1 MTLQS
6 INPTTGELVRTYDEL
21 DDQAA
26 ADRVEAT
33 HQAWLRWRDEPL
45 AKRVARIEALAGVL
59 EAQTDHAARL
69 MAVEM
74 GKPLAE
80 GRAEIDK
87 CAWLCRWYAE
97 HGPGFLAD
105 EPAATDALRSYVAWR
120 PLGVILAIMPW
131 NFPYW
136 QVFRFAVP
144 ALLAGNAGVLKHASN
159 VSGCALHI
167 EALVQ
172 EAGFPTDLFSTLLLS
187 SGRVAPVLEHPR
199 IVAATLTGSTP
210 AGRAVASTAGR
221 LLKKTV
227 LELGGS
233 DPYVILEDADL
244 DLAAEAC
251 ATARLINGGQTCI
264 AAKRFVVLDAVAEP
278 FTERLVS
285 RMAAR
290 RLGDPLE
297 EGTDLGPQA
306 RLDLRDDL
314 QRQVDGS
321 LAAGA
326 RCLLG
331 GETPA
336 GPGAFY
342 PPTVLADIAP
352 GMPAWDEELFG
363 PVAAITSVPDEEA
376 AIAAAN
382 DTVFGLGAAVFTR
395 DLARGEALARDRL
408 EAGSCFVNTFV
419 RSDPRLPFGGVKES
433 GYGRELGVQGVR
445 EFLNAKTV
453 WIDGP

>member
-1 MTLQS
+1 MTLRS
-6 INPTTGELVRTYDEL
+6 INPTTGELVQAFDEL
-21 DDQAA
+21 DDREAA
-26 ADRVEAT
+26 ARVERA
-33 HQAWLRWRDEPL
+33 HQAWLGWRDEPL
-45 AKRVARIEALAGVL
+45 ARRVARVLALADVL
-59 EAQTDHAARL
+59 EAQRDHAARL

-87 CAWLCRWYAE
+87 CAWACRWYAE

-120 PLGVILAIMPW
+120 PLGVVLAIMPW

-167 EALVQ
+167 EALVR
-172 EAGFPTDLFSTLLLS
+172 EAGFPADVFCTLLLS
-187 SGRVAPVLEHPR
+187 SARVSAVLEHPR
-199 IVAATLTGSTP
+199 IVAATLTGSAP

-233 DPYVILEDADL
+233 DPYLILEDADL
-244 DLAAEAC
+244 DLAADAC

-264 AAKRFVVLDAVAEP
+264 AAKRFVVLDAVAEA

-290 RLGDPLE
+290 RMGDPLDE
-297 EGTDLGPQA
+297 ATDLGPQA
-306 RLDLRDDL
+306 RVDLRDEL

-321 LAAGA
+321 VAAGA

-331 GETPA
+331 GETPS

-342 PPTVLADIAP
+342 PPTVLTDVAP

-363 PVAAITSVPDEEA
+363 PVAAITTVPDEDA
-376 AIAAAN
+376 AVAAAN

-395 DLARGEALARDRL
+395 DPARGETLARDRL
-408 EAGSCFVNTFV
+408 DAGSCFVNSFV

-433 GYGRELGVQGVR
+433 GYGRELGLQGLR

-453 WIDGP
+453 WVAGP

>member
-6 INPTTGELVRTYDEL
+6 INPTNGELVQAYDEI
-21 DDQAA
+21 DDREAA
-26 ADRVEAT
+26 ARIEAT
-33 HQAWLRWRDEPL
+33 HQAWLGWRDESL
-45 AKRVARIEALAGVL
+45 ARRVARIEALADVM
-59 EAQTDHAARL
+59 EAQRDQAARL

-120 PLGVILAIMPW
+120 PLGVVLAIMPW

-167 EALVQ
+167 EALVR
-172 EAGFPTDLFSTLLLS
+172 EASFPEDLFSTLLLS
-187 SGRVAPVLEHPR
+187 SARVAPVLEHPR

-210 AGRAVASTAGR
+210 AGRAVASSAGR

-244 DLAAEAC
+244 DLAADAC

-264 AAKRFVVLDAVAEP
+264 AAKRFVVLDAVAEA

-290 RLGDPLE
+290 RLGDPLDE
-297 EGTDLGPQA
+297 QTDLGPQA

-342 PPTVLADIAP
+342 PPTVLAEVAP

-363 PVAAITSVPDEEA
+363 PVAAITAVPDEDA

-433 GYGRELGVQGVR
+433 GYGRELGIQGVR

-453 WIDGP
+453 WVDGA